1 MLKDKTMYSLDWPR
15 AYGIPKS
22 SAIFKQT
29 PVDFQVDEY
38 FDGEFSGEGEHI
50 VLKIE
55 KKGLNTEEVVK
66 SLSKLVNKPV
76 KLISYAGLKDRQAL
90 TTQWLSIHAPGE
102 KIEGIEELSGTG
114 WRILESTRHN
124 KKLRPGYLA
133 GNHFKIKLRAP
144 SHIDDLVERIER
156 IKLTGVPNYF
166 GEQRFGREC
175 GNLVKAE
182 SLLVHGKRIKDR
194 FLQGMY
200 CSAARS
206 WLYNLILA
214 KRVNSLTWN
223 VALDGDVMQ
232 LNGSK
237 SIFVIDTVD
246 EAITHRIQTN
256 DISPASPLP
265 GKSKQM
271 VKNDALELINM
282 IYAEWQPWLT
292 GLEKQG
298 LEEAWRANILHANN
312 IEYEVCENNVELSFT
327 LPAGSYATA
336 VLREITLYT

>member
-1 MLKDKTMYSLDWPR
+1 MYSLDWPR
-15 AYGIPKS
+15 AYGTPKS
-22 SAIFKQT
+22 TAMFKQT
-29 PVDFQVDEY
+29 PEDFQVDEY
-38 FDGEFSGEGEHI
+38 FDGQFSGEGEHI
-50 VLKIE
+50 ILKIE

-66 SLSKLVNKPV
+66 AIARLVNKPV
-76 KLISYAGLKDRQAL
+76 KLISYAGLKDRHAL

-102 KIEGIEELSGTG
+102 EIPGVGELHGPG
-114 WRILESTRHN
+114 WRVLEFTRHN

-133 GNHFKIKLRAP
+133 GNHFKITLRDL
-144 SHIDDLVERIER
+144 SHVDDLIHRIEQ
-156 IKLTGVPNYF
+156 IKITGVPNYF

-182 SLLVHGKRIKDR
+182 QLLVQGRRGKDR

-214 KRVNSLTWN
+214 KRVNASTWN
-223 VALDGDVMQ
+223 TPIDGDVMQ

-237 SIFVIDTVD
+237 SIFVIDTV
-246 EAITHRIQTN
+246 EEEIINRIKAH

-271 VKNDALELINM
+271 VRNVAFEIINE
-282 IYAEWQPWLT
+282 IYADWQPWLA

-298 LEEAWRANILHANN
+298 LEEAWRANILHADNL
-312 IEYEVCENNVELSFT
+312 EYTIHDNMVTLSFT
-327 LPAGSYATA
+327 LPAGAYATA
-336 VLREITLYT
+336 VLREMALYSH

>member
-1 MLKDKTMYSLDWPR
+1 MYLLDWPF
-15 AYGIPKS
+15 AYGHPRS
-22 SAIFKQT
+22 TALFKQT
-29 PVDFQVDEY
+29 PEDFQVDEY
-38 FDGEFSGEGEHI
+38 FDCPFSGEGEHI
-50 VLKIE
+50 VLQIE

-66 SLSKLVNKPV
+66 ALARLVNKPT
-76 KLISYAGLKDRQAL
+76 KLISYAGLKDRHAL

-102 KIEGIEELSGTG
+102 DIPGVDQLSGTG
-114 WRILESTRHN
+114 WRVLACHRHH

-133 GNHFKIKLRAP
+133 GNQFKIKLRDITHP
-144 SHIDDLVERIER
+144 DDLIQRIEQ
-156 IKLTGVPNYF
+156 IKRGGVPNYF

-175 GNLVKAE
+175 GNLVRAE
-182 SLLVHGKRIKDR
+182 LLLVQGKRGKDR

-214 KRVNSLTWN
+214 HRVRDLNWN
-223 VALDGDVMQ
+223 LPVEGDVMQ

-246 EAITHRIQTN
+246 EDILNRVQSH

-265 GKSKQM
+265 GKSKHM
-271 VKNDALELINM
+271 VKGKAQEMIAM
-282 IYAEWQPWLT
+282 IYADWQTWLV

-298 LEEAWRANILHANN
+298 LEEAWRANMLNVN
-312 IEYEVCENNVELSFT
+312 DMEYIVDDQTMELSFT

-336 VLREITLYT
+336 VLREMAVLL